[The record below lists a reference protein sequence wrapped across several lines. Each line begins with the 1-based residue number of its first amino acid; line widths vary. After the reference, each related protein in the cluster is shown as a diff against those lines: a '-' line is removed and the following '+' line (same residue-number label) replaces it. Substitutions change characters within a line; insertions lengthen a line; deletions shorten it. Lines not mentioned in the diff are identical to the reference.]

1 MFTKTHSIGP
11 TFSRDIRALLL
22 IQGVMNASHF
32 MTVPLLALHMSMTL
46 HFSAAALATV
56 MSANLV
62 SAQALPLMTGA
73 LADRFGSRRMM
84 ALGLWLRG
92 LGFLGFGVTSGV
104 TAWVCFAFVA
114 GSGVACYEGGLYGI
128 LGRQPKA
135 SLSALFA
142 ANNQMLN
149 MGTAVGPIIGGL
161 AGLADAS
168 FAFAGSALLFGL
180 LGAAVFRLKVGL
192 SETSECRP
200 VLSSLRTAATNR
212 GLWRLIVV
220 ALPWFFLFPQLYVA
234 FPLYAGRLAGP
245 HAASAVYVVN
255 GVIGL
260 TFMLSMKRWLVQI
273 NPMTATM
280 YAYLAAAIAFASVA
294 FLDGVGWFLLFI
306 AAYTIIET
314 IMLPALETMT
324 ASLAIDGSQGTFFGA
339 LSATG
344 ALGGAAGYYTG
355 SWLILNGTSLETWT
369 IFGGAGVLGFV
380 ASALVLPAM
389 PRQVTLE

>member
-1 MFTKTHSIGP
+1 MFTKTHSTGP
-11 TFSRDIRALLL
+11 TFSRDIWALLR

-62 SAQALPLMTGA
+62 SAQMLPLMTGA
-73 LADRFGSRRMM
+73 VADRFGSRRMM
-84 ALGLWLRG
+84 ALGLLLRG
-92 LGFLGFGVTSGV
+92 LGFLGFAVTKDVS
-104 TAWVCFAFVA
+104 AWVCFAFAA

-128 LGRQPKA
+128 FGRQPKA
-135 SLSALFA
+135 SHSALFA

-149 MGTAVGPIIGGL
+149 MGTAIGPIIGGL
-161 AGLADAS
+161 AGLADAR
-168 FAFAGSALLFGL
+168 FAFTGSALLFGL
-180 LGAAVFRLKVGL
+180 LGAAVFRLEVEL
-192 SETSECRP
+192 FETSDRRP
-200 VLSSLRTAATNR
+200 VLSNLRSAATNR
-212 GLWRLIVV
+212 DLWRLIVT

-260 TFMLSMKRWLVQI
+260 TFMLSAKRWLVRM
-273 NPMTATM
+273 NPATSTM
-280 YAYLAAAIAFASVA
+280 YAYLAAAIAFTSVA
-294 FLDGVGWFLLFI
+294 AFDGLGWFLLFI
-306 AAYTIIET
+306 AGYTVIET

-324 ASLAIDGSQGTFFGA
+324 ASLAIDGSQGTFFGM
-339 LSATG
+339 LSAAG
-344 ALGGAAGYYTG
+344 ALGGTAGYYTG

-369 IFGGAGVLGFV
+369 IFGSVGAIGFA
-380 ASALVLPAM
+380 ASALILPTI
-389 PRQVTLE
+389 PRQVSLE

>member
-1 MFTKTHSIGP
+1 MFTKSHSIRP
-11 TFSRDIRALLL
+11 TFSRDIRALLR

-62 SAQALPLMTGA
+62 SAQVLPLMTGA
-73 LADRFGSRRMM
+73 VADRFGSRRMM

-92 LGFLGFGVTSGV
+92 LGFLGFGMTNDAS
-104 TAWVCFAFVA
+104 AWVCFAFVA
-114 GSGVACYEGGLYGI
+114 GSGVACYEGGLYGV

-135 SLSALFA
+135 TLSALFA
-142 ANNQMLN
+142 TNNQMLN
-149 MGTAVGPIIGGL
+149 LGTAVGPIIGGL
-161 AGLADAS
+161 AGLADTR

-180 LGAAVFRLKVGL
+180 LGAVVFRLNVEV
-192 SETSECRP
+192 SEISDRRP
-200 VLSSLRTAATNR
+200 VLSSLRAAATHR
-212 GLWRLIVV
+212 GLWRLILV

-255 GVIGL
+255 GAIGL
-260 TFMLSMKRWLVQI
+260 TFMLSMKRWLVRM
-273 NPMTATM
+273 NPMTATL

-294 FLDGVGWFLLFI
+294 IFDGVVWFLLFI
-306 AAYTIIET
+306 AAYTVIET

-324 ASLAIDGSQGTFFGA
+324 ASLATDGSQGTFFGA
-339 LSATG
+339 LSAIG
-344 ALGGAAGYYTG
+344 ALGGAAGYYAG
-355 SWLILNGTSLETWT
+355 SWLILNGTSHQTWAL
-369 IFGGAGVLGFV
+369 FGSVGVVGFV
-380 ASALVLPAM
+380 TSALILPTI
-389 PRQVTLE
+389 PRQVLLD

>member
-1 MFTKTHSIGP
+1 
-11 TFSRDIRALLL
+11 
-22 IQGVMNASHF
+22 
-32 MTVPLLALHMSMTL
+32 
-46 HFSAAALATV
+46 
-56 MSANLV
+56 
-62 SAQALPLMTGA
+62 LPLMTGA

-192 SETSECRP
+192 SETSKCRP

-344 ALGGAAGYYTG
+344 SLGGAAGYYTG